1 MSRAEITK
9 PPISKRAA
17 PHQSRSQ
24 KTVEQ
29 ILAAA
34 SDLLEEVGFE
44 RLSTNLICKRAG
56 LTPPALYRYFP
67 NKYAVLKAL
76 GERLMERQNALL
88 VDWGHEAID
97 PDKLIDEIEVFL
109 KQTIAVTRDMKA
121 GEWIMRSMHASP
133 VLADVRLDSH
143 RRVTRQLSERL
154 LRFSPELDPQTVYE
168 RMRLG
173 VELGYALVEMV
184 FDEAQID
191 EAMAVRNA
199 ASMLAHNMLEI
210 LQ

>member
-1 MSRAEITK
+1 MGMSVTVK

-17 PHQSRSQ
+17 PNQSRSQ

-29 ILAAA
+29 ILTAA

-88 VDWGHEAID
+88 VDWGHDAID

-199 ASMLAHNMLEI
+199 ASMLAHNMLDI

>member
-1 MSRAEITK
+1 MSVTVK

-17 PHQSRSQ
+17 PNQSRSQ

-29 ILAAA
+29 ILTAA

-88 VDWGHEAID
+88 VDWGHDAID

-199 ASMLAHNMLEI
+199 ASMLAHNMLDI

>member
-1 MSRAEITK
+1 MSVTVK
-9 PPISKRAA
+9 PPTSKRAA
-17 PHQSRSQ
+17 PNQSRSQ

-76 GERLMERQNALL
+76 GERLMERQNILL
-88 VDWGHEAID
+88 TDWGGEAID
-97 PDKLIDEIEVFL
+97 PETLADEIEVFL

-143 RRVTRQLSERL
+143 RRVAHQLSERVL
-154 LRFSPELDPQTVYE
+154 QSSPELDPEAVYE

-184 FDEAQID
+184 FDEGQID
-191 EAMAVRNA
+191 EATAVRNA